1 MKLLLTLLATAA
13 TTVLAQGDP
22 SCQANY
28 IVEACLGT
36 ENGKLAACGTND
48 YVCRCAAFAN
58 ILTCYNNCPNDPRRC
73 MSSPSH
79 ALFPE
84 AVKLTPPKST
94 RQANRPSSAA
104 TPRSSPR
111 APPRRF
117 PRRRPT
123 FPLPRLAL
131 AAAAPDPAVAAAPGR
146 RPTRPRRRPRRVG
159 PRA

>member
-1 MKLLLTLLATAA
+1 MKLLLTILATAA

-73 MSSPSH
+73 MS
-79 ALFPE
+79 
-84 AVKLTPPKST
+84 PPPPFLRK
-94 RQANRPSSAA
+94 RQS
-104 TPRSSPR
+104 
-111 APPRRF
+111 
-117 PRRRPT
+117 
-123 FPLPRLAL
+123 
-131 AAAAPDPAVAAAPGR
+131 
-146 RPTRPRRRPRRVG
+146 
-159 PRA
+159 